1 MLVIYDMGVNTVI
14 LAGYVGSE
22 PNVYSKND
30 FKVAKF
36 SIGTSAYRNKQK
48 VTDWHNVESFGS
60 SATYVENYIHKG
72 DYVVVSGFLTTTTF
86 KTKDGTEM
94 KVYGVKV
101 SSVEKPRVN
110 EEANRP
116 EVRNEEHGSTLSVS
130 PRVTPDSKYDD
141 DLPY

>member
-1 MLVIYDMGVNTVI
+1 MIYDMGINSVI
-14 LAGYVGSE
+14 LAGYVGNE
-22 PNVYSKND
+22 PNVYTKND

-36 SIGTSAYRNKQK
+36 SVGTQSYRNKQQ
-48 VTDWHNVESFGS
+48 VTDWHNLESFGS
-60 SATYVENYIHKG
+60 SATYIEKYVHKG

-101 SSVEKPRVN
+101 SSVEKPRVKDTDMHPEPRS
-110 EEANRP
+110 EEQP
-116 EVRNEEHGSTLSVS
+116 EP
-130 PRVTPDSKYDD
+130 PREAQGGKYDD

>member
-1 MLVIYDMGVNTVI
+1 MIYDMGVNSVI

-22 PNVYSKND
+22 PMVYTKND

-36 SIGTSAYRNKQK
+36 SVGTQSYRNKQQ
-48 VTDWHNVESFGS
+48 VTDWHNLESFGS
-60 SATYVENYIHKG
+60 SATYIEKYVHKG

-101 SSVEKPRVN
+101 SSVEKPRVKDT
-110 EEANRP
+110 EMHP
-116 EVRNEEHGSTLSVS
+116 EPRSDEQPES
-130 PRVTPDSKYDD
+130 PREVQGGKYDD